1 MSAIGFDRR
10 SFPRVVFY
18 RIGEERNAV
27 RPWCSHSGR
36 GERILVWRNSSQKAK
51 SEIRRPAAL
60 IFSLLYACTRRRRQR
75 LHYRHRNLFCIYIYI
90 YIDGRARIISFSDSA
105 ARQEQEAQVRCDR
118 ARRRIRE
125 RADVLRSGLAAP
137 PHHSKHKGH
146 RKN

>member
-1 MSAIGFDRR
+1 
-10 SFPRVVFY
+10 
-18 RIGEERNAV
+18 
-27 RPWCSHSGR
+27 
-36 GERILVWRNSSQKAK
+36 VWRNSSQKAK
-51 SEIRRPAAL
+51 SETRRPAAF
-60 IFSLLYACTRRRRQR
+60 IFLSFMHARGDDGGG
-75 LHYRHRNLFCIYIYI
+75 CIIVI
-90 YIDGRARIISFSDSA
+90 EICLVFIHGRARIISFSDSA